1 MIIRKE
7 RANSFFGTPLA
18 AHLGQEGHDSIIV
31 FGESTSGC
39 VRSSSVDTYSH
50 GFYASIV
57 EECVFD
63 RSEIAHKVSL
73 FGLHHKYADIMKLSE
88 VIETI
93 KKITDAN

>member
-1 MIIRKE
+1 MIIGKG

-18 AHLGQEGHDSIIV
+18 AHLGQKGHDSIIV